1 MKVNNKTKN
10 NLYILFIV
18 LIILANAFLFVVSNH
33 YVTSLDCNDYVYDFN
48 TSNKTVYENNT
59 LKNSNFFELDLFP
72 NKLEGLRCI
81 GYELIDEDGLRIN
94 ITTTST
100 KIFELLN
107 FAFLICNFLLFTKAK
122 KSGLIPFLLANL
134 INYFFLMLIF
144 YKSLV
149 INSFLLSVLFS
160 ALIFYLIND
169 VQKNSFN
176 YLVQNL
182 FFFTVTYT
190 SIFYYDMFAKL
201 SIILFFVF
209 LIYQNKYRINENQLK
224 SLKIT
229 LFTYYLLRFLSSFIN
244 LFNDFWQ
251 RLSINLFSG
260 DPVFGDLNYI
270 FTYIN
275 CKSLSNEC
283 KNVYGPLL
291 DMGWPTINA
300 FPFVI
305 IIGGLQ
311 ILFLI
316 IYINKVF
323 RNNNN
328 SFVLF
333 LLFLSPPVTFVI
345 ETMNVD
351 ILVYTFIYLAI
362 FRFKKND
369 HFSSLIILSLVSQLK
384 IYPLFFFLGFL
395 INLFFNKKYRIFGSY
410 LFVFFTNLISLMLF
424 SVKMTYSDIP
434 NPTGIEW
441 TFGFLSHI
449 ENYINLFQITF
460 SDTLIYLFLLQI
472 LTYALLKKFSFFK
485 LHNINKTL
493 DLDSYIYLLVFVLCS
508 LYYNFDY
515 RLSIFIFIIPQLL
528 KSQNLVIFTKP
539 MMIFLLTCVSP
550 YYIRTNI
557 YDLSIANVFP
567 FLYVVVNHVSFYLAF
582 NLSVFLLLK
591 KTYLWYLHFQN
602 NKELVDVEY

>member
-1 MKVNNKTKN
+1 
-10 NLYILFIV
+10 
-18 LIILANAFLFVVSNH
+18 
-33 YVTSLDCNDYVYDFN
+33 
-48 TSNKTVYENNT
+48 
-59 LKNSNFFELDLFP
+59 
-72 NKLEGLRCI
+72 LEI
-81 GYELIDEDGLRIN
+81 
-94 ITTTST
+94 
-100 KIFELLN
+100 
-107 FAFLICNFLLFTKAK
+107 
-122 KSGLIPFLLANL
+122 
-134 INYFFLMLIF
+134 
-144 YKSLV
+144 
-149 INSFLLSVLFS
+149 
-160 ALIFYLIND
+160 
-169 VQKNSFN
+169 
-176 YLVQNL
+176 
-182 FFFTVTYT
+182 
-190 SIFYYDMFAKL
+190 
-201 SIILFFVF
+201 
-209 LIYQNKYRINENQLK
+209 
-224 SLKIT
+224 
-229 LFTYYLLRFLSSFIN
+229 
-244 LFNDFWQ
+244 
-251 RLSINLFSG
+251 
-260 DPVFGDLNYI
+260 
-270 FTYIN
+270 
-275 CKSLSNEC
+275 
-283 KNVYGPLL
+283 
-291 DMGWPTINA
+291 GWPTINA

-395 INLFFNKKYRIFGSY
+395 INLFFNKKYKIFSSY
-410 LFVFFTNLISLMLF
+410 LFVFFTNLVSLMLF

-472 LTYALLKKFSFFK
+472 LTYVLLKKFSFFK
-485 LHNINKTL
+485 LHNKNKNL
-493 DLDSYIYLLVFVLCS
+493 NLDSYIYLLVFVLCS

-550 YYIRTNI
+550 YYIRTSI
-557 YDLSIANVFP
+557 YDLSISNIFP
-567 FLYVVVNHVSFYLAF
+567 FLYVVVNHVSFYLTF

-602 NKELVDVEY
+602 NKELIDIE